1 MSPSLLD
8 AALGVFF
15 VAVGSAVQASIGFGL
30 AMIAAPLV
38 MLVEPAF
45 VPGAMIGIALLLS
58 LWMAWDDRP
67 AIDLRTLKAAII
79 GRALGVPPAALLL
92 GTASAATFDVVF
104 GALVLVAVGMSLWHS
119 DIRPTK
125 WTVFFASI
133 AAGFM
138 GTISSI
144 GGPPLALVYQNASGA
159 ELRANLSVLF
169 IIGTSLS
176 LIALSLIGR
185 FGLADLGYTAVLLI
199 GVVIGVMCRGPVKSR
214 LDQTSARPW
223 LLGLCTVSA
232 LAVLG
237 RAAFTAI

>member
-1 MSPSLLD
+1 MSPSWVDLVL
-8 AALGVFF
+8 AVLF
-15 VAVGSAVQASIGFGL
+15 VAVGTAVQASIGFGL

-58 LWMAWDDRP
+58 LWMAWDDRH
-67 AIDLRTLKAAII
+67 AINLSTLKFAIA

-92 GTASAATFDVVF
+92 GTASAAMFDLVF
-104 GALVLVAVGMSLWHS
+104 GGLVLLAVGMSLWHS
-119 DIRPTK
+119 DIKPTK

-159 ELRANLSVLF
+159 ELRGNLSVLF

-176 LIALSLIGR
+176 LVALALIGR
-185 FGLADLGYTAVLLI
+185 FGVADLGYTAVLLI
-199 GVVIGVMCRGPVKSR
+199 GVVIGVLCRGPVKKR
-214 LDQTSARPW
+214 LDRTSARPW

-232 LAVLG
+232 LAVLL
-237 RAAFTAI
+237 RAALSVT